1 MIFILENIIMEV
13 LDWNIN
19 PSTVFELADDIF
31 KYKFDDLASK
41 YDKIQE
47 TFKDWVNYAIDG
59 NYYI

>member
-1 MIFILENIIMEV
+1 MEV